1 MDKKDLWQIG
11 DVAKMF
17 HVSVGTLRH
26 YEKCGLLTPE
36 YIDTETG
43 YRYYSTRQFEVL
55 STIRSLRV
63 LDMPLEQISDFL
75 HNRDIDKMLE
85 MLERQK
91 DTVIRKQKKLKI
103 IEKKIEHRIEL
114 LRDAVSSDIDTI
126 TVRRI
131 PAIRVAWLRNT
142 LSLHSYHDL
151 ETSLR
156 QLEKDQEDTVVWLG
170 KVGVAIAKEKLC
182 AGIYDSYDM
191 VFLIL
196 NQEDI
201 YTGNT
206 EIWPEETCV
215 CLRFCGSHKEAPEYY
230 QKLIDFITENHMC
243 ISGCSREITMIDN
256 GMTNNPNQFVSELQI
271 PVSIP

>member
-26 YEKCGLLTPE
+26 YEKSGLLKPE
-36 YIDTETG
+36 YIDAETG
-43 YRYYSTRQFEVL
+43 YRYYNTRQFEVL

-75 HNRDIDKMLE
+75 HNRDVDKMLE
-85 MLERQK
+85 MLEGQK
-91 DTVIRKQKKLKI
+91 ETVIRKQNKLKM
-103 IEKKIEHRIEL
+103 IEKKIEHRIQL

-131 PAIRVAWLRNT
+131 PAQRVAWLKNT
-142 LSLHSYHDL
+142 LSLHSYLDL

-156 QLEKDQEDTVVWLG
+156 QLEKDQEDTLVWLG
-170 KVGVAIAKEKLC
+170 KVGVGIAKEKLSV
-182 AGIYDSYDM
+182 GKYDSYDM
-191 VFLIL
+191 VFLAL
-196 NQEDI
+196 EQEDI

-215 CLRFCGSHKEAPEYY
+215 CLRFCGSHGDAPAYY
-230 QKLIDFITENHMC
+230 QKLVDFIAEHNMR
-243 ISGCSREITMIDN
+243 ISGFSREITMIDN
-256 GMTNNPNQFVSELQI
+256 GMTNNPGQFVTEIQI
-271 PVSIP
+271 PVQQL